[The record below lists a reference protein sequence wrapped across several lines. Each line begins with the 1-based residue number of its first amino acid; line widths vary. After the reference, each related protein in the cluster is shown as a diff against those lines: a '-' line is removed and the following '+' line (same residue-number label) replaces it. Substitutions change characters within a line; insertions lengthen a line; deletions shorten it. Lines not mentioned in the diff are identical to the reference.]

1 MVTPS
6 DNAPE
11 TITRDQVLRGELINP
26 TPPKPATPAAT
37 PVNPPTD
44 NPFGELE
51 QWMKVLEYGAGY
63 LDRFM
68 DRFGELAKI
77 VKGAEARISQAPA
90 QAGAAP
96 RIAPQGDKVEME
108 TTEQVTPEDAAQ
120 RERDKYVKA
129 EGLFDEFQ
137 SLARMGAASKP
148 GMTVEELLIQLAQ
161 YKGPI
166 VSAIAKKL

>member
-1 MVTPS
+1 MTTPS

-11 TITRDQVLRGELINP
+11 TITRDQVLRGELIDP
-26 TPPKPATPAAT
+26 VKPVKPAAPAA
-37 PVNPPTD
+37 PPTD

-51 QWMKVLEYGAGY
+51 QWMKVLEFGAGY

-77 VKGAEARISQAPA
+77 VKGAEARIQT
-90 QAGAAP
+90 GAAP
-96 RIAPQGDKVEME
+96 RIAPQGVEKVEME
-108 TTEQVTPEDAAQ
+108 VTDQITPEDAAQ
-120 RERDKYVKA
+120 RERDRYTKA

-137 SLARMGAASKP
+137 SLAKMGAASKP